1 MRLMLVF
8 NKRLDIDR
16 IPQRLG
22 SEARIIHDFV
32 GRAVPLRSR
41 KRQVLGQGAVWLNRD
56 HPRSPGASLR
66 MPYNQLVGTRR
77 DIVDSVRS
85 ITIRQS
91 VVGIVY
97 GHGPTFHVSM
107 KAA

>member
-1 MRLMLVF
+1 IQLMLVF

-16 IPQRLG
+16 VPQRLW

-32 GRAVPLRSR
+32 GRAVPLWSR
-41 KRQVLGQGAVWLNRD
+41 KRQGLGQVAVWLNRD
-56 HPRSPGASLR
+56 HPRGPRASLR
-66 MPYNQLVGTRR
+66 MPYNQLVGSRR

-85 ITIRQS
+85 ITIRQR

-97 GHGPTFHVSM
+97 GHGPT
-107 KAA
+107 